1 MPSGNPRGGVE
12 RGCRKRT
19 HPVGGLCR
27 QQVRAKELG
36 GAGVATGGL
45 MEWGGSQD
53 RSGHRVVTNS

>member
-1 MPSGNPRGGVE
+1 M
-12 RGCRKRT
+12 
-19 HPVGGLCR
+19 GGLCR